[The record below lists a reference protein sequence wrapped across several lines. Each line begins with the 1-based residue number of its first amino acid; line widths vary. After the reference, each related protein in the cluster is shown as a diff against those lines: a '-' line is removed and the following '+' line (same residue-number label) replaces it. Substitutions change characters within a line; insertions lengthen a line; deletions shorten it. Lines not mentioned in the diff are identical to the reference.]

1 MVDWSRSPRM
11 RGEALVDLEIPP
23 AMGCIKAQADGI
35 AVRRLPFRTL
45 GSSGSNLR
53 TPRKPPLSP
62 RPAPQAGDA
71 FGGSAG
77 ASSRPRDHRGKP
89 PCPAARRRGLSDHLP
104 MLWPTGHLGSY
115 RPVRESGV
123 PLRLQREPAA
133 LAGAS
138 RGLSGG
144 SDHHQQAEEECAS
157 GHCCWGEWEFCLS
170 FVVAPA
176 ERPFARHGVAPRI
189 VGVQRAMV
197 SL

>member
-1 MVDWSRSPRM
+1 MTSRFPLQW
-11 RGEALVDLEIPP
+11 GALRCRPTGLRYAACPLERWFPMGLITLEPP
-23 AMGCIKAQADGI
+23 EN
-35 AVRRLPFRTL
+35 RRFRHVL
-45 GSSGSNLR
+45 L
-53 TPRKPPLSP
+53 
-62 RPAPQAGDA
+62 PQAGDA

-104 MLWPTGHLGSY
+104 MLWPTGHLGSHW
-115 RPVRESGV
+115 PVRESGV

-157 GHCCWGEWEFCLS
+157 GHCWSEWERVVCGL
-170 FVVAPA
+170 VVAPA
-176 ERPFARHGVAPRI
+176 ERPFARNGGAPRI